1 MGELNFKN
9 YLERQTKVTE
19 ILFFD
24 LVRLEL
30 LACQKFRGS
39 FLLIQPTN
47 PLSKISICSQQ
58 IHFGPVAC
66 ALSTYFT
73 PTTLDRKVID
83 EKDLATSTESTVFIR
98 ADTTEGKLFFTG
110 KWDEYASWY
119 WDINSG
125 KHWEPFYLMPVT
137 SCFAGSTTWICAV
150 DLKGF
155 LMLLVDVSADSW
167 LE

>member
-110 KWDEYASWY
+110 KWDKYAS
-119 WDINSG
+119 
-125 KHWEPFYLMPVT
+125 
-137 SCFAGSTTWICAV
+137 
-150 DLKGF
+150 
-155 LMLLVDVSADSW
+155 
-167 LE
+167 